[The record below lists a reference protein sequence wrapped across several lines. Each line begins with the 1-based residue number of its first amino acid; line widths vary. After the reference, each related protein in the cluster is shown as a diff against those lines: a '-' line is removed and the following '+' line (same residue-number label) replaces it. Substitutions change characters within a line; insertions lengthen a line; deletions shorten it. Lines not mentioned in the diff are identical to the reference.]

1 MVTFLIMF
9 LPCPTAPV
17 PTSAPRGTSQIDSL
31 YSNPYIKVYFWGIL
45 YPDSPKT
52 WTGGLPWGDSRLL
65 LFYYFR
71 WFANSLS

>member
-1 MVTFLIMF
+1 MATFWIMS

-45 YPDSPKT
+45 NLDSLKT
-52 WTGGLPWGDSRLL
+52 WTGGLPQGDSGLL
-65 LFYYFR
+65 LFYYFW